1 MRKYIVLAQI
11 QQKNKGK
18 GHERQTSMKWMSK
31 STTLTK
37 RHRKTPKTKHQIHQ
51 LIQTKIN
58 TTLGLTEWEFVEG
71 GGGGELHKIKIKCLT
86 TTHYSLHINTNILWI
101 HTHSFTH
108 IWLSFHFIQNAVWHF
123 VISVCTSALES
134 HEKKQQ
140 HIDRKQPVILNESA
154 VSRQLL

>member
-18 GHERQTSMKWMSK
+18 GHEWQTSMKWMSK

-71 GGGGELHKIKIKCLT
+71 GEGELHKIKIKCLT

-108 IWLSFHFIQNAVWHF
+108 IWSSFHFIQNAVWHF

-134 HEKKQQ
+134 HEKNKQ